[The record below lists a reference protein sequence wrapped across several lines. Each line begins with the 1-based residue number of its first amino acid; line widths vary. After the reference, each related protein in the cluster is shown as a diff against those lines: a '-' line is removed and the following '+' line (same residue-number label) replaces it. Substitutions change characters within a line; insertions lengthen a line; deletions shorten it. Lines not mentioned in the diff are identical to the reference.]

1 MAESCWCADPVQGSR
16 TLRRDSKK
24 FVRWNGTSYLTNPL
38 ATRYTLI
45 MSEPFSDQLRRAV
58 RECGRSRYA
67 ISCETGTDQSTLSRF
82 MKGGGLSLN
91 VVDKLMDALNLEIR
105 PRRKARKAK

>member
-1 MAESCWCADPVQGSR
+1 
-16 TLRRDSKK
+16 
-24 FVRWNGTSYLTNPL
+24 
-38 ATRYTLI
+38 
-45 MSEPFSDQLRRAV
+45 
-58 RECGRSRYA
+58 
-67 ISCETGTDQSTLSRF
+67 